1 MKGDTIS
8 KKLDLSNESNGQGKR
23 SREEIRKLLQMTDC
37 PSVRDVSFE
46 GSKVRNALC
55 EKLWLEKETGL
66 VS

>member
-1 MKGDTIS
+1 MQGDTIS
-8 KKLDLSNESNGQGKR
+8 QKLDLSNESNGQEKR

-46 GSKVRNALC
+46 ASKVRNALC
-55 EKLWLEKETGL
+55 EKLWLEKETGQ